1 MIRWRRILA
10 ELALVAAAIP
20 AQAEG
25 ALFRVPTR
33 EGVTTTLFWEVAP
46 DECAMHLADYLL
58 DEDFGR
64 EPVADLRDLMQ

>member
-10 ELALVAAAIP
+10 GLALVAAAIT

-33 EGVTTTLFWEVAP
+33 EGVTATLFWEVAP
-46 DECAMHLADYLL
+46 DAKATVFL
-58 DEDFGR
+58 F
-64 EPVADLRDLMQ
+64 P